1 MDTAQFGS
9 KEPIVQSIDA
19 FLRCLEGK
27 NRSEATR
34 HAYETDLLQF
44 YLWLKDNNSYASSP
58 EKITKTDV
66 TEFLTACARR
76 GLSGV
81 SRARKLAAIRE
92 YYRYLVDHE
101 VIVKSPTAGVATP
114 KREQNI
120 RKHLAPYEYHSMLV
134 AAAGSPRDYAIL
146 QVFLQ
151 TGLRVSEL
159 CALRFSDLE
168 MSAKPYPL
176 LHVRLGKGMRART
189 IALEKKVAQALKN
202 YLAQRPD
209 SLNDAVFLN
218 YYGEPIGERGVRKI
232 VAKYVQASGIT
243 KRISPH
249 SLRHTFATQKA
260 EKGVSTYQLQEWL
273 GHANLNTTQV
283 YVHLAKQSGG
293 KVMEQ
298 TSL

>member
-1 MDTAQFGS
+1 MYC
-9 KEPIVQSIDA
+9 V
-19 FLRCLEGK
+19 
-27 NRSEATR
+27 
-34 HAYETDLLQF
+34 
-44 YLWLKDNNSYASSP
+44 
-58 EKITKTDV
+58 
-66 TEFLTACARR
+66 
-76 GLSGV
+76 LSV
-81 SRARKLAAIRE
+81 
-92 YYRYLVDHE
+92 
-101 VIVKSPTAGVATP
+101 
-114 KREQNI
+114 
-120 RKHLAPYEYHSMLV
+120 
-134 AAAGSPRDYAIL
+134 AGSNSRDYAIF

-151 TGLRVSEL
+151 TGLRVADL
-159 CALRFSDLE
+159 YALRLDDLE
-168 MSAKPYPL
+168 MHARPYPL
-176 LHVRLGKGMRART
+176 LRVRLGKGMRART

-202 YLAQRPD
+202 YRAQRGE
-209 SLNDAVFLN
+209 SLSDAVFLN

-283 YVHLAKQSGG
+283 YIHLAKQSGG

>member
-1 MDTAQFGS
+1 MESTDICS
-9 KEPIVQSIDA
+9 KGPLAESLSA
-19 FLRCLEGK
+19 FLRSLEGK

-34 HAYETDLLQF
+34 QAYHTDMLQF
-44 YLWLKDNNSYASSP
+44 FIWLKENNVAATGP
-58 EKITKTDV
+58 DKISKTDV
-66 TEFLTACARR
+66 TEFLAACAHR

-92 YYRYLVDHE
+92 YYRYLVDHD
-101 VIVKSPTAGVATP
+101 ILVKSPAAGVATP
-114 KREQNI
+114 KREHNV
-120 RKHLAPYEYHSMLV
+120 RKHLAPAEYHSMLLS
-134 AAAGSPRDYAIL
+134 AAGSSRDYAML

-159 CALRFSDLE
+159 CALRISDLE
-168 MSAKPYPL
+168 LSARPYPL

-189 IALEKKVAQALKN
+189 LALEKKVAQALKN
-202 YLAQRPD
+202 YLAQRPE
-209 SLNDAVFLN
+209 SLSDAVFLN
-218 YYGEPIGERGVRKI
+218 YQGEQIGERGVRKL

-273 GHANLNTTQV
+273 GHANLNTTQI